1 MQVRKF
7 PKVILDI
14 GLDISA
20 SVETNITSIVSRHQL
35 QSLVYCICGHKLCYN
50 FPCQY
55 GSQPWVKKKKK

>member
-20 SVETNITSIVSRHQL
+20 SVETNITSIALCVKTSA
-35 QSLVYCICGHKLCYN
+35 SKSGKLYLR
-50 FPCQY
+50 
-55 GSQPWVKKKKK
+55 SQAML